1 MPLLELYSG
10 AGGSM
15 ATQGIEEVTEN
26 AIRAVARDCGSLSME
41 CSDVAGYVKG
51 VGQRIGEHLKMLD
64 QLEEVTTRLLGDQA
78 RVSDSTDEARLL
90 SEQAKAKLDA
100 GREAIEGTIQGFKG
114 LTDLIVQLG
123 ERMAGFASAM
133 SQVQTVSSTIE
144 TIARKTNM
152 LALNA
157 TIEAARA
164 GDAGR
169 SFAVVA
175 AEVKKLAH
183 DTRAATSQIASTIGE
198 LTREAGA
205 VTTEIKTG
213 VERSRAAQSG
223 FGTIS
228 ETVREVTEIVG
239 MVDRQTEGIA
249 HSTSMIQT
257 SVDRVKAGLTDFAG
271 DARANGSELL
281 SAQKRLAHLEM
292 LSNTMLDTLAN
303 SGAEIDDTPF
313 ILKAQEALPRR
324 SRPRSSRRSTR
335 AKSASRTCS
344 TATTRSIEGTNPVQY
359 EVRFNDAADQRC
371 PPDPR
376 PHQGRRQPHH
386 RLGDRRHERLSAD
399 PPFRAQP
406 PAGTRSGVE
415 RRALPQQAHHHRRPD
430 PHGARK
436 RPAGD
441 ARDLPDG
448 AGRQVDPGEERL
460 RSVVDQG
467 PPLGQFRARVPRR
480 LNLARRTAPTR
491 FTYAGHKPRLYALA
505 LGPTA
510 HRLRLQRARTR
521 GQEWRSTGPSTSSR
535 SALPKRS

>member
-1 MPLLELYSG
+1 
-10 AGGSM
+10 M

-41 CSDVAGYVKG
+41 CSDVSGYVKG
-51 VGQRIGEHLKMLD
+51 VSERIGEHLRMLD
-64 QLEEVTTRLLGDQA
+64 QLEEVTTRLLSDQG

-100 GREAIEGTIQGFKG
+100 GREAIEGTIEGFKG

-133 SQVQTVSSTIE
+133 NQVQMVSSTIE

-183 DTRAATSQIASTIGE
+183 DTRAATSQIGSTIGE
-198 LTREAGA
+198 PTREASA

-228 ETVREVTEIVG
+228 DTVREVSEIVG

-257 SVDRVKAGLTDFAG
+257 SVDRVKAGLTDFAA
-271 DARANGSELL
+271 DARENGNELMT
-281 SAQKRLAHLEM
+281 AEKRLAHLEM

-313 ILKAQEALPRR
+313 ILKAQEAARQVMAVVEKAFDAGELSFEDVFDRDY
-324 SRPRSSRRSTR
+324 
-335 AKSASRTCS
+335 KQV
-344 TATTRSIEGTNPVQY
+344 EGTNPVQY
-359 EVRFNDAADQRC
+359 EERFNAGADKFVRPILDSVKVTDNRIIGTAIGDMNGYLPTHMTERSHPQG
-371 PPDPR
+371 PDPVWNDEHCR
-376 PHQGRRQPHH
+376 N
-386 RLGDRRHERLSAD
+386 
-399 PPFRAQP
+399 
-406 PAGTRSGVE
+406 
-415 RRALPQQAHHHRRPD
+415 
-430 PHGARK
+430 K
-436 RPAGD
+436 RIMID
-441 ARDLPDG
+441 E
-448 AGRQVDPGEERL
+448 Q
-460 RSVVDQG
+460 
-467 PPLGQFRARVPRR
+467 
-480 LNLARRTAPTR
+480 T
-491 FTYAGHKPRLYALA
+491 
-505 LGPTA
+505 
-510 HRLRLQRARTR
+510 
-521 GQEWRSTGPSTSSR
+521 R
-535 SALPKRS
+535 SALASEKPATLATYRMELGDKWIPVKNIYVPLWFRGRRWGNFELAYRDD

>member
-1 MPLLELYSG
+1 
-10 AGGSM
+10 M
-15 ATQGIEEVTEN
+15 ATLGIEEVTEN

-41 CSDVAGYVKG
+41 CSDVAGYVTG
-51 VGQRIGEHLKMLD
+51 VATRIGEHLKMLD
-64 QLEEVTTRLLGDQA
+64 QLEEVTTRLLADQA

-90 SEQAKAKLDA
+90 SEQAKSKLDA
-100 GREAIEGTIQGFKG
+100 GRAAIEGTIDGFKG

-183 DTRAATSQIASTIGE
+183 DTRAATSQIATTIGE
-198 LTREAGA
+198 LTREASA

-223 FGTIS
+223 FGQIS
-228 ETVREVTEIVG
+228 DTVREVSEIVG

-271 DARANGSELL
+271 DARENGTELL

-313 ILKAQEALPRR
+313 ILKAQEACRQIQAVIE
-324 SRPRSSRRSTR
+324 R
-335 AKSASRTCS
+335 AIDSGELTVEDAFDTDYQ
-344 TATTRSIEGTNPVQY
+344 IVEGSNPVQY
-359 EVRFNDAADQRC
+359 DVRFNDSADRHVRPILDRVKASDGRIIGSAIGDMNGYLPTHLSERSHPQG
-371 PPDPR
+371 PDPVWNDAHCR
-376 PHQGRRQPHH
+376 NKRILIDDATRNALASDKPATLATYRMELGEKHIPVKNVFVPLWIKGRRWGNYE
-386 RLGDRRHERLSAD
+386 LAY
-399 PPFRAQP
+399 
-406 PAGTRSGVE
+406 
-415 RRALPQQAHHHRRPD
+415 
-430 PHGARK
+430 
-436 RPAGD
+436 
-441 ARDLPDG
+441 RDD
-448 AGRQVDPGEERL
+448 
-460 RSVVDQG
+460 
-467 PPLGQFRARVPRR
+467 
-480 LNLARRTAPTR
+480 
-491 FTYAGHKPRLYALA
+491 
-505 LGPTA
+505 
-510 HRLRLQRARTR
+510 
-521 GQEWRSTGPSTSSR
+521 
-535 SALPKRS
+535 

>member
-1 MPLLELYSG
+1 
-10 AGGSM
+10 M
-15 ATQGIEEVTEN
+15 ATQGIEEITEN

-41 CSDVAGYVKG
+41 CSDVSGYVKG
-51 VGQRIGEHLKMLD
+51 VSERIGEHLRMLD
-64 QLEEVTTRLLGDQA
+64 QLEEVTTRLLSDQG

-90 SEQAKAKLDA
+90 SEQAKAKLEA
-100 GREAIEGTIQGFKG
+100 GREAIDGTIQGFKG

-133 SQVQTVSSTIE
+133 NQVQMVSSTIE

-183 DTRAATSQIASTIGE
+183 DTRSATSQIASTIGE

-213 VERSRAAQSG
+213 VDRSRAAQSG
-223 FGTIS
+223 FSMIS
-228 ETVREVTEIVG
+228 DTVREVSEIVG

-281 SAQKRLAHLEM
+281 SAQKRLSHLEM
-292 LSNTMLDTLAN
+292 LSSTMLDTLAN

-313 ILKAQEALPRR
+313 ILKAQEACRQIQVALE
-324 SRPRSSRRSTR
+324 R
-335 AKSASRTCS
+335 AIDAGELSMEDAFDTSYQ
-344 TATTRSIEGTNPVQY
+344 IVEGSNPVQY
-359 EVRFNDAADQRC
+359 DTRFNAAADKHMRPILDRVKASDGRIIGSACGDMNGYLPTHLSERSHPQG
-371 PPDPR
+371 PDPVWN
-376 PHQGRRQPHH
+376 
-386 RLGDRRHERLSAD
+386 D
-399 PPFRAQP
+399 
-406 PAGTRSGVE
+406 
-415 RRALPQQAHHHRRPD
+415 AHCRN
-430 PHGARK
+430 K
-436 RPAGD
+436 RILIDD
-441 ARDLPDG
+441 A
-448 AGRQVDPGEERL
+448 
-460 RSVVDQG
+460 
-467 PPLGQFRARVPRR
+467 
-480 LNLARRTAPTR
+480 T
-491 FTYAGHKPRLYALA
+491 
-505 LGPTA
+505 
-510 HRLRLQRARTR
+510 
-521 GQEWRSTGPSTSSR
+521 R
-535 SALPKRS
+535 SALASEQPATLYTYRMELGDKHIPVKNVFVPLWIKGRRWGNYELAYRDD